1 MKFLRKIRRFLFL
14 VLAGF
19 LILSLGSVLLYR
31 VVPPPATPLM
41 VIRLFEGEG
50 IAKRWRSYDEISPH
64 LIRAV
69 MASEDSRFCEHYGF
83 DWDAIESALAE
94 NLQGGPLR
102 GASTITMQTAKN
114 LFLWPARSYV
124 RKGFEAYFTV
134 LLELLWT
141 KRRILETYL
150 NVVEWG
156 PGIYGA
162 EAAARAHFGKSA
174 DALSRREAAL
184 LAAVLPSPRRW
195 SAGRPTGYVAS
206 RAATI
211 QARMRLLPAPE
222 GGPCG

>member
-19 LILSLGSVLLYR
+19 LVLSLGSVLLYR
-31 VVPPPATPLM
+31 VVPPPVTPLM
-41 VIRLFEGEG
+41 VIRLLEGEG
-50 IAKRWRSYDEISPH
+50 IAKQWRSYDEISPH

-69 MASEDSRFCEHYGF
+69 MASEDSRFCKHYGF

-211 QARMRLLPAPE
+211 QARMRLLSAPE